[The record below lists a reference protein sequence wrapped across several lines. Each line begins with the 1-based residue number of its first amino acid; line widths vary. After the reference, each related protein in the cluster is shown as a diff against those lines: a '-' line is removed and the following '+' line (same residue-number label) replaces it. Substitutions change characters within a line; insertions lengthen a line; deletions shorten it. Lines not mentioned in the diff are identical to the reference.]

1 MSIGIGRQ
9 VNLIGFSCWAI
20 ALLVEIKAQFNA
32 PSPGSGVSYAQ
43 NHHQKYVRRCCGPY
57 AHCHRFLPCG
67 DNSHNAPAR
76 KRVESSHRIFIKGY
90 GCSVRLQRVGD

>member
-32 PSPGSGVSYAQ
+32 PSPVITKNMFDVVVGLMLTVTVFYLAAIT
-43 NHHQKYVRRCCGPY
+43 HIMP
-57 AHCHRFLPCG
+57 LPE
-67 DNSHNAPAR
+67 NALSRLTEFSLKAMD
-76 KRVESSHRIFIKGY
+76 VLIACSAWVIRIFE
-90 GCSVRLQRVGD
+90 